1 MTDPMQGRGD
11 AATRRENPEVAALDA
26 DILALIARGEEGP
39 RDDARFDALARR
51 VYLHQYARNMA
62 YRPLA
67 RVRGGRPETVR
78 TWRDLPACPTD
89 AFKEADLTTF
99 PPAEAAAVFESSGT
113 TRGRPGRHFLP
124 RLDLYEAALLA
135 SFRHYVLPD
144 RPAIRL
150 AILAPPP
157 DEAPRS
163 SLGRMLATLRARLGA
178 PGSAWFVR
186 GGALLSREAEEA
198 LRDAAAAGDPVAVLS
213 TAFALVSFLDD
224 LAARGVRLALPA
236 GSRLLETGGYKAR
249 SREVPRD
256 ALYDLARDRLGIPGT
271 HCVNEYGMTEMGSQF
286 YDGTLR
292 AALGF
297 PGKGDRVKRP
307 PPWVRTMVAD
317 TESAMDEVED
327 GAVGL
332 LRHVDLV
339 NRGSVAAVLTGDL
352 GRRRGDGFEVLG
364 RASGAEARGCSL
376 AMEDMLGRARG

>member
-1 MTDPMQGRGD
+1 MIPDPE
-11 AATRRENPEVAALDA
+11 AAALDA
-26 DILALIARGEEGP
+26 EILALVARGEEGP

-51 VYLHQYARNMA
+51 VYVHQYARNMA

-89 AFKEADLTTF
+89 AFKEADLATF

-113 TRGRPGRHFLP
+113 SRGRPGRHFLP
-124 RLDLYEAALLA
+124 RLDLYEAALLE

-157 DEAPRS
+157 EEAPRS
-163 SLGRMLATLRARLGA
+163 SLGHMLATVRSRLGTPA
-178 PGSAWFVR
+178 SAWFVR
-186 GGALLSREAEEA
+186 GGVLLAREAEEA
-198 LRDAAAAGDPVAVLS
+198 LRVAAGAGEPVAVLA
-213 TAFALVSFLDD
+213 TAFALVQFLDD
-224 LAARGVRLALPA
+224 LAARGVRVALPA
-236 GSRLLETGGYKAR
+236 ASRLMETGGYKGR

-256 ALYDLARDRLGIPGT
+256 ELYNRAGERLGIPEAF
-271 HCVNEYGMTEMGSQF
+271 CVNEYGMTEMGSQF
-286 YDGTLR
+286 YDGGLR
-292 AALGF
+292 AALGLPGPEF
-297 PGKGDRVKRP
+297 PGEGGRVKRP

-317 TESAMDEVED
+317 TESALDEVAD
-327 GAVGL
+327 GGVGL

-339 NRGSVAAVLTGDL
+339 NRGSVAALLTGDL

-376 AMEDMLGRARG
+376 AMEDLLGRRHV